1 MNKSFFVMAIS
12 AMFFISCSNKETNVI
27 AVDEPQAPEVV
38 ALKND
43 LKALNNELFGEQVVT
58 KARPKWWHY
67 LLTAIADA
75 GVGLLTGNVGYAISA
90 SSLTWTVVKDL
101 SVQKIET
108 KSDDET
114 FCSVRDS
121 VFAMSHLDI
130 DGNDNNDGVLHN
142 QVVLNLYERYGEE
155 LFKLPEEVL
164 LQAVADEVAL
174 LTGCEANE
182 VIPNVAEA
190 KIEMKVYTDAYIES
204 ANVDE
209 YIGRLKAVNPEKA
222 DALDVLKITL
232 EGFQFVDIKTDDG
245 RYAEKVLD
253 VIDNSDVSPE
263 MKADLSSGVA
273 IANAST
279 RLWNQDELLSER

>member
-1 MNKSFFVMAIS
+1 M
-12 AMFFISCSNKETNVI
+12 
-27 AVDEPQAPEVV
+27 
-38 ALKND
+38 
-43 LKALNNELFGEQVVT
+43 
-58 KARPKWWHY
+58 
-67 LLTAIADA
+67 LTAIADA

-142 QVVLNLYERYGEE
+142 QVILKLYERYGEE

-190 KIEMKVYTDAYIES
+190 KVEMKVYTDAYIES

>member
-1 MNKSFFVMAIS
+1 M
-12 AMFFISCSNKETNVI
+12 
-27 AVDEPQAPEVV
+27 
-38 ALKND
+38 
-43 LKALNNELFGEQVVT
+43 T
-58 KARPKWWHY
+58 KARPKWWQV

-75 GVGLLTGNVGYAISA
+75 GVGLLTGNVGYAINA
-90 SSLTWTVVKDL
+90 SSLTWSIVKDF

-130 DGNDNNDGVLHN
+130 DGNNDGVLHN
-142 QVVLNLYERYGEE
+142 QVILNLYERYGEE
-155 LFKLPEEVL
+155 MFKLPEEVL

-182 VIPNVAEA
+182 VIPDVAEA

-245 RYAEKVLD
+245 KYAEKVLD
-253 VIDNSDVSPE
+253 VIDSSDVSPE

-279 RLWNQDELLSER
+279 RLWNQDELLSEK

>member
-1 MNKSFFVMAIS
+1 M
-12 AMFFISCSNKETNVI
+12 
-27 AVDEPQAPEVV
+27 
-38 ALKND
+38 
-43 LKALNNELFGEQVVT
+43 T
-58 KARPKWWHY
+58 KARPKWWQV

-90 SSLTWTVVKDL
+90 SSLSWTVVKDL

-142 QVVLNLYERYGEE
+142 QVILKLYERYGEE

-190 KIEMKVYTDAYIES
+190 KVEMKVYTDAYIES

>member
-58 KARPKWWHY
+58 KARPKWWQV

-90 SSLTWTVVKDL
+90 SSLTWTVV
-101 SVQKIET
+101 
-108 KSDDET
+108 
-114 FCSVRDS
+114 RDS

-142 QVVLNLYERYGEE
+142 QVILKLYERYGEE

-190 KIEMKVYTDAYIES
+190 KVEMKVYTDAYIES